1 MRAVSPI
8 VGSDLPSIAAK
19 VRELAQASQEV
30 TEEIFDAVTVT
41 NLTTKQ
47 YTLNVST
54 ATLADVVKV
63 LATIINDMQHRGK
76 TRVV

>member
-8 VGSDLPSIAAK
+8 VGNDLQSVANK
-19 VRELAQASQEV
+19 VRELATASQEV
-30 TEEIFDAVTVT
+30 TEEIFDPVAVT

-47 YTLNVST
+47 YTLDVST

-63 LATIINDMQHRGK
+63 LATIITDMKNRGTK
-76 TRVV
+76 RVV

>member
-1 MRAVSPI
+1 MRPVSPI
-8 VGSDLPSIAAK
+8 VGPDLAGK
-19 VRELAQASQEV
+19 VLELCQASQEV
-30 TEEIFDAVTVT
+30 TEEVFDAVTVT

-63 LATIINDMQHRGK
+63 LATLITDLQHRGK
-76 TRVV
+76 TRVG